1 MYMHKARIISRIKR
15 LEKEIMELRAS
26 IIDIQNDI
34 DELTKI
40 IENLVVDIRILER
53 DVYYK

>member
-1 MYMHKARIISRIKR
+1 MHKARIISRIKR